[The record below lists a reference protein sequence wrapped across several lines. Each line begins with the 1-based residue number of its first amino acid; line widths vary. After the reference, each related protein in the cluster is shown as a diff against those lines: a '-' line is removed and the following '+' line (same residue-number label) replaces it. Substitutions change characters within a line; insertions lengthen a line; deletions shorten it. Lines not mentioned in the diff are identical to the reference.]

1 MDHVALLRGINV
13 GTAKR
18 VAMADLR
25 RVAADLGFERPET
38 LLNSGNLVFGASSRL
53 GADDAAGLRAAIARA
68 TGVDADL
75 VLLDAVRFTRLAV
88 ANPLRRDGGD
98 GHDGHDGEAGGED
111 DSEGHGG
118 RDGREGHEGREPTLL
133 SVAFAEVPGAL
144 DGVAPPDVDLGD
156 EELVVAPDVVY
167 QWLPAGVIASRVPA
181 AWWRG
186 LPTPVTA
193 RNDATVRK
201 LQAVLARR
209 TP

>member
-1 MDHVALLRGINV
+1 MRGVNV

-98 GHDGHDGEAGGED
+98 GHDGHDGEAGGE
-111 DSEGHGG
+111 GH
-118 RDGREGHEGREPTLL
+118 DGREGREPTLL

-144 DGVAPPDVDLGD
+144 DGVAPPAVDLGD
-156 EELVVAPDVVY
+156 EDLVVAPDAVY
-167 QWLPAGVIASRVPA
+167 QWLPAGVLASRVPA

>member
-1 MDHVALLRGINV
+1 MDHTALLRGVNV

-25 RVAADLGFERPET
+25 RVAADLGFEHPET
-38 LLNSGNLVFGASSRL
+38 LLNSGNLVFGASSVL

-75 VLLDAVRFTRLAV
+75 VLLDAERFGRLAV
-88 ANPLRRDGGD
+88 ANPLRDDGN
-98 GHDGHDGEAGGED
+98 
-111 DSEGHGG
+111 
-118 RDGREGHEGREPTLL
+118 DGREARDDSPAPEGREGREPKLL

-156 EELVVAPDVVY
+156 EELVVSPDAVY
-167 QWLPAGVIASRVPA
+167 QWLPAGVLASRVPA

-201 LQAVLARR
+201 LEALLARR
-209 TP
+209 AP